1 MINHFL
7 TNLRN
12 YRKQRNMTQQDLANR
27 LYISRQTISAYETE
41 IRHCDLDTLVRL
53 SEILEVTLDELIL

>member
-1 MINHFL
+1 MINHFS
-7 TNLRN
+7 TNLKN
-12 YRKQRNMTQQDLANR
+12 YRKQHNMTQQDLADK

-53 SEILEVTLDELIL
+53 SRILEVTLDELIL